1 MKITSELREQFMA
14 RGLDRSALKLDPILQ
29 FDAWYADACS
39 SNIHEPGAMSLA
51 TVDASGQPFQRT
63 VLLKL
68 FDQQGFVFFTNYESR
83 KAQQM
88 ANNNRVCL
96 LFPWQSLG
104 RQVMVAGPVEKVS
117 TADSLKYFVTRPRGS
132 QLGAWASGQSQMISS
147 RSILETMVESM
158 KKKYENKE
166 VPLPPFWG
174 GYRVIPETIEF
185 WQEQASRLHDRFLFE
200 RNKDGKW
207 ASERLS
213 P

>member
-1 MKITSELREQFMA
+1 MEMTSELRDKFMA
-14 RGLDRSALKLDPILQ
+14 RGLERSELKLDPILQ
-29 FDAWYADACS
+29 FEAWYADACS

-51 TVDASGQPFQRT
+51 TVDISGQPSQRT

-68 FDQQGFVFFTNYESR
+68 FDQQGFVLFTNYDSR
-83 KAQQM
+83 KAQQI
-88 ANNNRVCL
+88 AHNNKVSL

-104 RQVMVAGPVEKVS
+104 RQVMIAGHVEKIS
-117 TADSLKYFVTRPRGS
+117 TAESLTYFVTRPRGS
-132 QLGAWASGQSQMISS
+132 QLGAWASGQSEMISS
-147 RSILETMVESM
+147 RSILDTMVESM

-185 WQEQASRLHDRFLFE
+185 WQERASRLHDRFLFE
-200 RNKDGKW
+200 RNEDGQW
-207 ASERLS
+207 ASERLA

>member
-1 MKITSELREQFMA
+1 MKVTSELREQFMA
-14 RGLDRSALKLDPILQ
+14 RGLKRSELKADPILQ
-29 FDAWYADACS
+29 FEGWYADACS
-39 SNIHEPGAMSLA
+39 SYIHEPGAMSVA
-51 TVDASGQPFQRT
+51 TVSADGQPSQRT

-88 ANNNRVCL
+88 ASNNRVSL

-104 RQVMVAGPVEKVS
+104 RQVMITGHAQKVS
-117 TADSLKYFVTRPRGS
+117 TAESMKYFVTRPRGS
-132 QLGAWASGQSQMISS
+132 QLGAWASGQSEMISS

-174 GYRVIPETIEF
+174 GYRVIPGTIEF

-200 RNKDGKW
+200 RNENGQW
-207 ASERLS
+207 ASERLA

>member
-1 MKITSELREQFMA
+1 MKITSELRKQFMTL
-14 RGLDRSALKLDPILQ
+14 GLERSELKLDPILQ
-29 FDAWYADACS
+29 FEAWYADACG

-51 TVDASGQPFQRT
+51 TVNASGQPSQRT

-68 FDQQGFVFFTNYESR
+68 FDQQGFLFFTNYESH

-88 ANNNRVCL
+88 AQNNKVSL

-104 RQVMVAGPVEKVS
+104 RQVMILGQVEKTS
-117 TADSLKYFVTRPRGS
+117 TAESLKYFVTRPRGS
-132 QLGAWASGQSQMISS
+132 QLGAWASGQSEMISS

-185 WQEQASRLHDRFLFE
+185 WQEQTSRLHDRFLFE
-200 RNKDGKW
+200 RKEDQQW
-207 ASERLS
+207 TSERLA